1 MAIKVDKDGPP
12 ARTRPKGEDMSAED
26 LPAAPDGDQDEKLIE
41 AEEEFVEAQVFQR
54 EMDHPEEFHNPL
66 VDSLLGNEDEPEV
79 PVPDDEP
86 LIVAEDE
93 YIEGQVYSTQMN
105 AAEDEYLRTHPKAK

>member
-1 MAIKVDKDGPP
+1 MAIRVDKDGPP